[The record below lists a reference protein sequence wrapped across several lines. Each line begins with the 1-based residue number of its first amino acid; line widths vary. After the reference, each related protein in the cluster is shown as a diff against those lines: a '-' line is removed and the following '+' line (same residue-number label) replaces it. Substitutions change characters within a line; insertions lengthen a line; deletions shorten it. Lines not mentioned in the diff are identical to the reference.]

1 MSRDLSV
8 VHTTSSNATTTST
21 AIVPI
26 RLQNMEVALPADLS
40 VVPETGLVAQDSQD
54 DNFMGDVSNAIE
66 SAGAISPSRECYSL
80 PSITMANDDT
90 GMEVVLR
97 EVQSPGTS
105 TNTANQPRIQ
115 QTAQNQRQTQ
125 SEMFPPTT
133 PSSIGSLVPF
143 HEYKP

>member
-1 MSRDLSV
+1 
-8 VHTTSSNATTTST
+8 
-21 AIVPI
+21 
-26 RLQNMEVALPADLS
+26 
-40 VVPETGLVAQDSQD
+40 
-54 DNFMGDVSNAIE
+54 
-66 SAGAISPSRECYSL
+66 
-80 PSITMANDDT
+80 
-90 GMEVVLR
+90 MEVVLR

-143 HEYKP
+143 HEYKPCRRKLWPNQREKQAEAKLRGRKSVAREPVKANENDARIC